1 MRALLEIELDT
12 ATTNKAIADGTILT
26 TFERLM
32 ADLKPEAA
40 YAFARNGRR
49 CQIVVVDIAD
59 EAALPSI
66 CEPFW
71 LEFNASID
79 VHICM
84 NPAELRE
91 GLGRLGRT
99 S

>member
-12 ATTNKAIADGTILT
+12 ATANEVIRDGAAA
-26 TFERLM
+26 ERLGRII
-32 ADLKPEAA
+32 ADLKPQAV

-59 EAALPSI
+59 EASLPSL

-71 LEFNASID
+71 LEFNASVD
-79 VHICM
+79 VHVCM
-84 NPAELRE
+84 DADELRE
-91 GLGRLGRT
+91 GLSRLTG
-99 S
+99 